1 MKNNYQDY
9 GAYDNL
15 NIIRIQ
21 NERHKEYEVRTKLR
35 KVRDQYYDRMDAM
48 KDLSGQIIKAR
59 EFKGLKNDNYLG
71 DIEEKI
77 NSKKDHDEILKKI
90 KREDQEFLSKR
101 NKGLFND
108 ELMKNIN
115 KRNEENEEEEREN
128 VKEIEAENKSCC
140 NRCCNC
146 FKSILN
152 FLTPF
157 KDDLRYLEYN
167 FNSTI
172 VTLFSIIRFLFL
184 MSLLALF
191 IFLTII
197 FKHISTKK
205 KGAKKCK
212 YGIPCKFF
220 YSSFGFDEV
229 EDISITIG
237 IFIFL
242 FFLFSLIFYYKN
254 QSINIQEKAFIHNNK
269 YNALTS
275 FLFNSWNCNIRENY
289 HSVINNQK
297 IFNDLWEYT
306 DEKLNKETREKI
318 EREQF
323 TYGYSEC
330 CRKFTIVMLFV
341 IYFFVLILYT
351 WFLCFC
357 FNIRNNIANTKK
369 VSNKYQSK
377 DAFGDI
383 VFYLLF
389 SFGLLFFPFLVGK
402 FADCE
407 KWKDKKKKMWS
418 RFYKKIIC
426 SLWGFINLIFIFY
439 YFTIQN
445 HKKGDFFLG
454 FMVTDEPTMFGCPGK
469 LTTDPPL
476 FPKDINELTT
486 LQTTIASDTSENL
499 STLAEVKDTDYA
511 RCREDEV
518 GLNLMFIS
526 LAYLVLY
533 LLKEFFIWVFSKCT
547 CFNNCCSKKDVT
559 SKENKVAYNP
569 METLLQTYTFFC
581 LFAFTLAFMPYYVI
595 FFPFFML
602 IEFKIE
608 FNKIKKRA
616 NIEYDDVNIF
626 KRGNSKKMLHLF
638 LVFNIAAI
646 VSISY
651 FYIIK
656 PPHTYAIKC
665 FSDGNENT
673 EMKYIN
679 YFCGPAIGFTRIS
692 SSMSFSFKNSWL
704 FGFFYSIFK
713 ESVFIIIFIIYAICT
728 IKYRSYNPSDEYY
741 EYIINQQ
748 KEILDTFQSL
758 YEQISK
764 RDRIT
769 KLLISLNEKGDK
781 GD

>member
-21 NERHKEYEVRTKLR
+21 NERHKEYQIRTKLR

-59 EFKGLKNDNYLG
+59 EFKALKNDNYLA

-77 NSKKDHDEILKKI
+77 NDKKEHDEIIKKI
-90 KREDQEFLSKR
+90 KQEDKEFLSKR

-108 ELMKNIN
+108 ELMKNID
-115 KRNEENEEEEREN
+115 KRNEEIEEEEKES
-128 VKEIEAENKSCC
+128 VKEIEAEKNSCC
-140 NRCCNC
+140 NKMFNC
-146 FKSILN
+146 FKKILIC
-152 FLTPF
+152 LLPF

-184 MSLLALF
+184 MSLMALF
-191 IFLTII
+191 IFIYII
-197 FKHISTKK
+197 FKHINSRQE
-205 KGAKKCK
+205 APDDKCK
-212 YGIPCKFF
+212 YGISCTFF
-220 YSSFGFDEV
+220 YSSFDIDEAG
-229 EDISITIG
+229 DLSTTIG
-237 IFIFL
+237 VFIFL

-254 QSINIQEKAFIHNNK
+254 QSINFQEKAFIHNNK
-269 YNALTS
+269 YNPLS
-275 FLFNSWNCNIRENY
+275 SYLFNSWNCNIRENY
-289 HSVINNQK
+289 HHTMNNQK

-306 DEKLNKETREKI
+306 DDYLNKDLKEKI
-318 EREQF
+318 EKEKF

-330 CRKFTIVMLFV
+330 CRKFTIAMMFV
-341 IYFFVLILYT
+341 LYFIVLILYS

-357 FNIRNNIANTKK
+357 FNIRNSIANTKD
-369 VSNKYQSK
+369 VSDKYQSK

-383 VFYLLF
+383 IFYLLF
-389 SFGLLFFPFLVGK
+389 SFGLLFFPYIVGVI
-402 FADCE
+402 ANQE

-418 RFYKKIIC
+418 RFFKKIIC

-445 HKKGDFFLG
+445 HSKSDFFLG
-454 FMVTDEPTMFGCPGK
+454 FLLSDEPTMFGCPGI
-469 LTTDPPL
+469 TEFPP
-476 FPKDINELTT
+476 FPKDVEELDSLPRSHLYTFEENEVDHKNY
-486 LQTTIASDTSENL
+486 S
-499 STLAEVKDTDYA
+499 

-547 CFNNCCSKKDVT
+547 CFNNCCCCKKDVK
-559 SKENKVAYNP
+559 SKDNKVAYNP

-581 LFAFTLAFMPYYVI
+581 LFAFTLCFMPYYVI
-595 FFPFFML
+595 FFPFFMV
-602 IEFKIE
+602 IVFKIE

-616 NIEYDDVNIF
+616 NIEYDNVDIF

-638 LVFNIAAI
+638 LVFNVAAI

-656 PPHTYAIKC
+656 APHTYAAKC
-665 FSDGNENT
+665 ISDET
-673 EMKYIN
+673 KTTMYYVSD
-679 YFCGPAIGFTRIS
+679 YFCGPTYGFTRIS
-692 SSMSFSFKNSWL
+692 SSMSFNIKNSWL
-704 FGFFYSIFK
+704 FGFFYNIFK
-713 ESVFIIIFIIYAICT
+713 ESVFIIILFIFAICT

-741 EYIINQQ
+741 EYTINQQ

-758 YEQISK
+758 YEQIAK
-764 RDRIT
+764 RDKIT
-769 KLLISLNEKGDK
+769 KLLLNLNEKGDK
-781 GD
+781 ID

>member
-21 NERHKEYEVRTKLR
+21 NERHKEYQIRTKLR

-59 EFKGLKNDNYLG
+59 EFKALKNDNYLA

-77 NSKKDHDEILKKI
+77 NDKKEHDEIIKKI
-90 KREDQEFLSKR
+90 KQEDKEFLSKR

-115 KRNEENEEEEREN
+115 KRNEEIEEEEKES
-128 VKEIEAENKSCC
+128 VKEIEVEKNSCC
-140 NRCCNC
+140 NKMFNC
-146 FKSILN
+146 FKKILIC
-152 FLTPF
+152 LLPF

-184 MSLLALF
+184 MSLMALF
-191 IFLTII
+191 IFFIII
-197 FKHISTKK
+197 FKHINSRQD
-205 KGAKKCK
+205 GSDKCK
-212 YGIPCKFF
+212 YGISCTFF
-220 YSSFGFDEV
+220 YSSFDIDEAGDLSV
-229 EDISITIG
+229 TIG
-237 IFIFL
+237 VFIFL

-254 QSINIQEKAFIHNNK
+254 QSINFQEKAFIHNNK
-269 YNALTS
+269 YNPLS
-275 FLFNSWNCNIRENY
+275 SYLFNSWNCNIRENY
-289 HSVINNQK
+289 HHTMNNQK

-306 DEKLNKETREKI
+306 DDYLNKDLKEKI
-318 EREQF
+318 EKEKF

-330 CRKFTIVMLFV
+330 CRKFTIAMMFV
-341 IYFFVLILYT
+341 LYFIVLILYS

-357 FNIRNNIANTKK
+357 FNIRNSIANTKD
-369 VSNKYQSK
+369 VSDKYQSK

-383 VFYLLF
+383 IFYLLF
-389 SFGLLFFPFLVGK
+389 SFGLLFFPYIVGVI
-402 FADCE
+402 ANQE

-418 RFYKKIIC
+418 RFFKKIIC

-445 HKKGDFFLG
+445 HSKSDFFLG
-454 FMVTDEPTMFGCPGK
+454 FLLSDEPTMFGCPG
-469 LTTDPPL
+469 LTEFPP
-476 FPKDINELTT
+476 FPKDVEELKTLPISHLYNDHDENEV
-486 LQTTIASDTSENL
+486 AHKNYS
-499 STLAEVKDTDYA
+499 

-547 CFNNCCSKKDVT
+547 CFNNCCCCKKDVK
-559 SKENKVAYNP
+559 SKDNKVAYNP

-581 LFAFTLAFMPYYVI
+581 LFAFTLCFMPYYVI
-595 FFPFFML
+595 FFPFFMV
-602 IEFKIE
+602 IVFKIE

-616 NIEYDDVNIF
+616 NIEYDNVDIF

-638 LVFNIAAI
+638 LVFNVAAI

-656 PPHTYAIKC
+656 APHTYAAKC
-665 FSDGNENT
+665 ISDGT
-673 EMKYIN
+673 KTTMYYVSD
-679 YFCGPAIGFTRIS
+679 YFCGPTYGFTRIS
-692 SSMSFSFKNSWL
+692 SSMSFNIKNSWL
-704 FGFFYSIFK
+704 FGFFYNIFK
-713 ESVFIIIFIIYAICT
+713 ESVFIIILFIFAICT

-741 EYIINQQ
+741 EYTINQQ

-758 YEQISK
+758 YEQIAK
-764 RDRIT
+764 RDKIT
-769 KLLISLNEKGDK
+769 KLLLNLNEKGDK
-781 GD
+781 ID

>member
-21 NERHKEYEVRTKLR
+21 NERHKEYQIRTKLR

-48 KDLSGQIIKAR
+48 KDLGGQILKAR
-59 EFKGLKNDNYLG
+59 EFKALKNDNYLA

-77 NSKKDHDEILKKI
+77 NDKKEHDEILKKI
-90 KREDQEFLSKR
+90 KQEDKEFLSKR

-115 KRNEENEEEEREN
+115 KRNEENEEEEKES
-128 VKEIEAENKSCC
+128 VKEIEAENNSCC
-140 NRCCNC
+140 NKIFNC
-146 FKSILN
+146 FKKILN
-152 FLTPF
+152 CLLPF

-184 MSLLALF
+184 MSLMALI
-191 IFLTII
+191 IFLIII
-197 FKHISTKK
+197 FKHISSQRDGK
-205 KGAKKCK
+205 KKCK
-212 YGIPCKFF
+212 YGIPCAFF
-220 YSSFGFDEV
+220 YSSFDFSEAK
-229 EDISITIG
+229 DISVTIG
-237 IFIFL
+237 VFIFL

-254 QSINIQEKAFIHNNK
+254 QSINFQEKAFIHNNK
-269 YNALTS
+269 YNPLS
-275 FLFNSWNCNIRENY
+275 SYLFNSWNCNIRENY
-289 HSVINNQK
+289 HHTMNNQK
-297 IFNDLWEYT
+297 LFNDLWEYT
-306 DEKLNKETREKI
+306 DDYLNKDLKEKI
-318 EREQF
+318 EKEKF

-330 CRKFTIVMLFV
+330 CRKFTIAMMFAL
-341 IYFFVLILYT
+341 YFLVLILYS
-351 WFLCFC
+351 WFLSFC
-357 FNIRNNIANTKK
+357 FNIRNEIANTKDI
-369 VSNKYQSK
+369 SNKYQSK

-383 VFYLLF
+383 IFYLLF
-389 SFGLLFFPFLVGK
+389 SFALLFFPYLVGII
-402 FADCE
+402 ADQE

-418 RFYKKIIC
+418 RFLKKIIC

-439 YFTIQN
+439 YFTLQN
-445 HKKGDFFLG
+445 HTTDNFFLG
-454 FMVTDEPTMFGCPGK
+454 FLLSDEPTMFGCPGK
-469 LTTDPPL
+469 ISNSLSFPQNIEELAALNNNEEL
-476 FPKDINELTT
+476 FN
-486 LQTTIASDTSENL
+486 SDSGEIDY
-499 STLAEVKDTDYA
+499 EYYA

-547 CFNNCCSKKDVT
+547 CFNNCCCCKKDVT
-559 SKENKVAYNP
+559 SKDNKVAYSP

-581 LFAFTLAFMPYYVI
+581 LFAFTLCFMPYFVI

-616 NIEYDDVNIF
+616 NIEYDDVDIF
-626 KRGNSKKMLHLF
+626 KRGNSKKMLQLF
-638 LVFNIAAI
+638 LIFNVAAI

-656 PPHTYAIKC
+656 APHTYAVKC
-665 FSDGNENT
+665 FSDGTTTN
-673 EMKYIN
+673 MYYDKD
-679 YFCGPAIGFTRIS
+679 YFCGPVDGFTRIS
-692 SSMSFSFKNSWL
+692 SSMSNAIKNSDL

-713 ESVFIIIFIIYAICT
+713 ESVFIIILFIFAICT

-741 EYIINQQ
+741 EYTINQQ

-758 YEQISK
+758 YEQIAK

-781 GD
+781 ID